1 MKFEKIYINKTH
13 FFSHSIIE
21 EGKYVFFERIF
32 HMKKSNFIGS
42 LSCDQPVGY
51 DMKVSLPKHRNDRR
65 TENER
70 AKSVQQQKAD
80 RQKPEQK
87 I

>member
-1 MKFEKIYINKTH
+1 MKFEKIYINKPH
-13 FFSHSIIE
+13 FFSQPIIE
-21 EGKYVFFERIF
+21 KGNHAFFERIF

-42 LSCDQPVGY
+42 LSCDQPIGY
-51 DMKVSLPKHRNDRR
+51 DMKVSLPNHRNDRR